1 MYTANYQG
9 AAGVAV
15 VAVLALLYVL
25 PALVA
30 CINRRKHAGAILL
43 LNLSLGWTFLGWVL
57 ALFLACTPD
66 DSVAQA
72 STPMPQALAFA
83 RPAVNGARNT
93 HKTAP
98 EESNAEN
105 EDAFA
110 APGRLILVEGPA
122 PGSPVQFPEAN
133 SPLEK

>member
-25 PALVA
+25 PALVP
-30 CINRRKHAGAILL
+30 CINRRKNAGAILL

-83 RPAVNGARNT
+83 RPAVKRARNSHT
-93 HKTAP
+93 TAL
-98 EESNAEN
+98 EETKAEN
-105 EDAFA
+105 
-110 APGRLILVEGPA
+110 
-122 PGSPVQFPEAN
+122 
-133 SPLEK
+133 

>member
-9 AAGVAV
+9 VVGVAV

-30 CINRRKHAGAILL
+30 CINRRKNAGAILL

-83 RPAVNGARNT
+83 RPAVNGARHT

-98 EESNAEN
+98 GASNAQN

-110 APGRLILVEGPA
+110 APRRLTVVEGRV
-122 PGSPVQFPEAN
+122 PGS
-133 SPLEK
+133 